1 MFEFSIDSGE
11 IVTEYGTQPISEVEV
26 ELFTGETEEL
36 VQIGQ
41 KLQDAYGLTEENK
54 SKYYRGM
61 LMIEENRK

>member
-1 MFEFSIDSGE
+1 MPDMKLSNPFLTAGYAGS
-11 IVTEYGTQPISEVEV
+11 EY
-26 ELFTGETEEL
+26 FCDRKRETEEL

-41 KLQDAYGLTEENK
+41 KLQNAYGLTEENK